1 MELRLNSK
9 SVTEL
14 ETDCLVVGVSE
25 DASVEKSG
33 SELDIL
39 ISNLIQSGDFKPKAG
54 SQITLRNP
62 QGIKAKRLVLLGVGK
77 DGQFDALTQNEA
89 FVGLGRTLTGLP
101 ITDAALDLPSLTGQ
115 QADRLER
122 LGHGLTWASYK
133 YTTTKSKSKDD
144 ESAKVLN
151 SFDLLGSAEDQANL
165 QTGITIG
172 RGTNLTRE
180 LGNLPA
186 NMCTPRYLADQATLL
201 ADRFKKLSCEV
212 LDEDEMAKIG
222 MHCLLSVSRGSDE
235 PARFIILNYQ
245 GASDPK
251 AKPKILVG
259 KGVTF
264 DTGGISIKP
273 SAGMDE
279 MKFDMCGAAT
289 VMGCIQTIC
298 EIGLEANVIGVI
310 AAVENMPS
318 GAATKPGDVVTT
330 LAGHTVEILN
340 TDAEGRLVLC
350 DALTYVERFEP
361 AAVIDIATL
370 TGACLIALGRHNTGL
385 FSTDDALANEL
396 LALGQ
401 ESGDPCW
408 RLPIEKPYQKLLDS
422 NFADI
427 ANIGGRDAGA
437 TTAACFLSRFTEKYR
452 WAHLDIAGT
461 AWFSSGKAKGASG
474 RPVPLLV
481 EWLRA

>member
-1 MELRLNSK
+1 MELRLS
-9 SVTEL
+9 SQYLTEL

-25 DASVEKSG
+25 DVSVETSG
-33 SELDIL
+33 PELDTL
-39 ISNLIQSGDFKPKAG
+39 ISNLIESGDFKPKAG
-54 SQITLRNP
+54 SQIVLRNP
-62 QGIKAKRLVLLGVGK
+62 PGLKAKRLVLLGVGK
-77 DGQFDALTQNEA
+77 KDQFNAFEQNEA
-89 FVGLGRTLTGLP
+89 FVGLGRTLAGLP
-101 ITDAALDLPSLTGQ
+101 ITAAALDLPSLTSNQPG
-115 QADRLER
+115 RLER
-122 LGHGLTWASYK
+122 LGLGLVWASYK
-133 YTTTKSKSKDD
+133 YTTTKSTNKDD
-144 ESAKVLN
+144 ESAKVLD
-151 SFDLLGSAEDQANL
+151 SFDLLGSMEDQANL
-165 QTGITIG
+165 QIGITLG

-186 NMCTPRYLADQATLL
+186 NICTPRYLADQGTLL

-212 LDEDEMAKIG
+212 LDETEMEKIG
-222 MHCLLSVSRGSDE
+222 MHCLLSVSKGSDE

-245 GASDPK
+245 GASNPS

-279 MKFDMCGAAT
+279 IKYDMCGAAT

-298 EIGLEANVIGVI
+298 EIDLEANVIGII

-318 GAATKPGDVVTT
+318 GASTKPGDVVQT

-350 DALTYVERFEP
+350 DALTYVERFDPE
-361 AAVIDIATL
+361 AVIDIATL

-385 FSTDDALANEL
+385 LSTDDSLANEL
-396 LALGQ
+396 LTLGQ
-401 ESGDPCW
+401 ETGDPCW
-408 RLPIEKPYQKLLDS
+408 RLPIEAPYQKLLDS

-427 ANIGGRDAGA
+427 ANIGGRDAG
-437 TTAACFLSRFTEKYR
+437 TITAACFLSRFTEKYR

-474 RPVPLLV
+474 RPVQLLV
-481 EWLRA
+481 SWLRA

>member
-1 MELRLNSK
+1 MELRLNLK
-9 SVTEL
+9 SLTEL
-14 ETDCLVVGVSE
+14 ETDCLVIGVSE
-25 DASVEKSG
+25 DTSVEKSG
-33 SELDIL
+33 PELDTL
-39 ISNLIQSGDFKPKAG
+39 ISNLIQLGDFKPKAG
-54 SQITLRNP
+54 SQIILRNP
-62 QGIKAKRLVLLGVGK
+62 LGFKAKRVILLGVGK
-77 DGQFDALTQNEA
+77 TDQFDALAQNEA
-89 FVGLGRTLTGLP
+89 FVGLGRTLAGLP
-101 ITDAALDLPSLTGQ
+101 ITAAALDLPSLTNNQPGP
-115 QADRLER
+115 LER
-122 LGHGLTWASYK
+122 LGYGLVWASYK
-133 YTTTKSKSKDD
+133 YTTTKSKIKDD
-144 ESAKVLN
+144 EFAKEL
-151 SFDLLGSAEDQANL
+151 SSLDLLGSAEDQLNL
-165 QTGITIG
+165 QNGIILG
-172 RGTNLTRE
+172 RGSNLTRE

-186 NMCTPRYLADQATLL
+186 NICTPRYLADQATIL
-201 ADRFKKLSCEV
+201 ANRFKKLSCEV
-212 LDEDEMAKIG
+212 LDENEMEKIG
-222 MHCLLSVSRGSDE
+222 MHCLLSVSKGSDE
-235 PARFIILNYQ
+235 PARFIILKYQ
-245 GASDPK
+245 GDSDSK

-298 EIGLEANVIGVI
+298 EMGLETNVIGVI
-310 AAVENMPS
+310 AAAENMPS
-318 GAATKPGDVVTT
+318 SGATKPGDVVQT

-350 DALTYVERFEP
+350 DALTYVERFDPE
-361 AAVIDIATL
+361 AVIDIATL

-385 FSTDDALANEL
+385 LSTDNLLADEL
-396 LALGQ
+396 LTIGQ
-401 ESGDPCW
+401 ETGDPCW
-408 RLPIEKPYQKLLDS
+408 RLPIEASYQKLLDS

-437 TTAACFLSRFTEKYR
+437 ITAACFLSRFTEKYR

-481 EWLRA
+481 NWLRA